1 MSKNKK
7 QTLNNENEVI
17 DVNDFLDIDENVDSE
32 IVEEPGVLVKGACKV
47 ESVCRKAWRNKGK
60 IALGAGATLVGLL
73 LAKHAFSNNSD
84 SDIIEEEDFRED
96 SWNDTDVIEDLE
108 FEDSDF
114 EKNEAAETNEETY
127 EALDLKETIENLK
140 ESIDKMN
147 ELNEE
152 TNENLEETI
161 ED

>member
-1 MSKNKK
+1 MSKNKEK

-17 DVNDFLDIDENVDSE
+17 DVNFDLSEEVDSE
-32 IVEEPGVLVKGACKV
+32 VVEEPGVLVKGACKV

-84 SDIIEEEDFRED
+84 SDMYYMDMNSPDD
-96 SWNDTDVIEDLE
+96 SDIDTDVIEQLE

-114 EKNEAAETNEETY
+114 EKNEAAETNE
-127 EALDLKETIENLK
+127 DLKETIKNLK
-140 ESIDKMN
+140 GTIAYLNATET
-147 ELNEE
+147 NEE
-152 TNENLEETI
+152 TNENLDETI

>member
-7 QTLNNENEVI
+7 RKLNNENEVI
-17 DVNDFLDIDENVDSE
+17 DVNDFLDIDENVDNNDFLD
-32 IVEEPGVLVKGACKV
+32 VEEPGVLVKGACKV

-84 SDIIEEEDFRED
+84 SDIIEEEDYRED

-114 EKNEAAETNEETY
+114 EKNEAAETNE
-127 EALDLKETIENLK
+127 
-140 ESIDKMN
+140 
-147 ELNEE
+147 
-152 TNENLEETI
+152 NLEETI

>member
-1 MSKNKK
+1 MSKKK
-7 QTLNNENEVI
+7 ENQTLNNENEVI
-17 DVNDFLDIDENVDSE
+17 DVDFDLSEEVDSE
-32 IVEEPGVLVKGACKV
+32 IVEYPGVLVKVACKV
-47 ESVCRKAWRNKGK
+47 ESVYRKAWRNKGK

-114 EKNEAAETNEETY
+114 EKNETAETNEETY

>member
-17 DVNDFLDIDENVDSE
+17 DVDDFLDIDENVDVNDFLH
-32 IVEEPGVLVKGACKV
+32 IVEKPGVLVKGACKV
-47 ESVCRKAWRNKGK
+47 ESVCRKAWQNKGK

-84 SDIIEEEDFRED
+84 SDTIEEEDFRED

-127 EALDLKETIENLK
+127 EALDLKETIE
-140 ESIDKMN
+140 D
-147 ELNEE
+147 
-152 TNENLEETI
+152 
-161 ED
+161 